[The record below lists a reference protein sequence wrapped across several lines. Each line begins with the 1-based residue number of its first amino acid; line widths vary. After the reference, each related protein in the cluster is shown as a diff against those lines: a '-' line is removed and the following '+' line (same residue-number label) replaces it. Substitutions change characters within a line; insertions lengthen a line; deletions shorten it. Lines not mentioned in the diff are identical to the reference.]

1 MPVWTIF
8 FVWIW
13 ITHTWNLCKHCRY
26 TLYYFVVYANYTL
39 LCHWPIILSAYG
51 YSPSSGLSALPAFGR
66 LILWLWWAVSGRS
79 RSCNRDV
86 TMRAFTEPYCH
97 HHHQQQYLK
106 EADHATEMW
115 PWEHSQSHI
124 IIIIISSSSIYKKQ
138 IMQQRCDHESIHRA
152 ILSSS
157 SAAAA
162 VSIRSRSCNRDVTMR
177 AFTEPYHHHHHRSC
191 YYKFLPVI
199 TPIFRFK
206 NCITE
211 SWIITGQAVNWQ
223 CNNQRR
229 SRNHCCLENEISIAY
244 SERVSAG
251 FFIQKA

>member
-1 MPVWTIF
+1 MYFISFNWNIYILYVFIVERKLSMKFKKTLISGIMPVWTIF

-26 TLYYFVVYANYTL
+26 ILYYFVVYANYRL
-39 LCHWPIILSAYG
+39 LCHWPIMLSAYG

-86 TMRAFTEPYCH
+86 TMRAFTEPYYH
-97 HHHQQQYLK
+97 HYHQQQYLK

-124 IIIIISSSSIYKKQ
+124 IIIITSSSILKKQ

-152 ILSSS
+152 ISSS
-157 SAAAA
+157 S
-162 VSIRSRSCNRDVTMR
+162 SSFMLLQI
-177 AFTEPYHHHHHRSC
+177 FTCHHSD
-191 YYKFLPVI
+191 FS
-199 TPIFRFK
+199 F
-206 NCITE
+206 
-211 SWIITGQAVNWQ
+211 
-223 CNNQRR
+223 
-229 SRNHCCLENEISIAY
+229 
-244 SERVSAG
+244 
-251 FFIQKA
+251 